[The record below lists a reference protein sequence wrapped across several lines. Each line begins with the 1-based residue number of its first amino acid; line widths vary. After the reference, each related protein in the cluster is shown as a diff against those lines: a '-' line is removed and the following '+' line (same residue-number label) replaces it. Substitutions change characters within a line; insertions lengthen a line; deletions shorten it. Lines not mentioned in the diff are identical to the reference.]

1 MTPTTNPAGAAMT
14 KFQIRTNMLLRDSRG
29 VIWKVFEKYPFGRAL
44 LVKNDRTST
53 SMEMRYV
60 DIYANMEP
68 HQ

>member
-1 MTPTTNPAGAAMT
+1 MTANTNRLDGAKA
-14 KFQIRTNMLLRDSRG
+14 KFPIKTNMLLRDSRG

-44 LVKNDRTST
+44 LVKNERTST

-68 HQ
+68 K